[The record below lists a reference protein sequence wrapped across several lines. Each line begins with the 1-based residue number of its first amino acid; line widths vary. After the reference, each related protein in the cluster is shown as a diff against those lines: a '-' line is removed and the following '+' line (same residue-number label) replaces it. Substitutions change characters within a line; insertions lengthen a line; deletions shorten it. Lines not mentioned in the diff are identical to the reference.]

1 MYNWQMFIQKKCPKA
16 SSGKQMPNN
25 VIVLIRG
32 SCMGDSV
39 IPFCYAILQ
48 SCQLSQP
55 LKHKN
60 TGQQSLC
67 HYKIFFMHR
76 SLVIS
81 SSPFQSAYARLNPYD
96 RQHHCEKQIPYD
108 IHGKS
113 ILLLGH
119 RGACINLLQDAIAL
133 LIYELINYV
142 HSFCSNIFHLNG

>member
-1 MYNWQMFIQKKCPKA
+1 MQ
-16 SSGKQMPNN
+16 
-25 VIVLIRG
+25 
-32 SCMGDSV
+32 
-39 IPFCYAILQ
+39 
-48 SCQLSQP
+48 
-55 LKHKN
+55 
-60 TGQQSLC
+60 
-67 HYKIFFMHR
+67 R
-76 SLVIS
+76 SLVKSVSLIQPS
-81 SSPFQSAYARLNPYD
+81 CVRLNPHD